1 VSPILREIEEV
12 PMWTVRLT
20 DKQLEALKSL
30 LAEQDRLGPALSRS
44 LESLQLA
51 RWDDLPE
58 ARLPWQDITQIAS
71 AQGVSEADVV
81 WDLCGRRAKH
91 QPKKARP
98 EGKRTRR
105 AASK

>member
-1 VSPILREIEEV
+1 
-12 PMWTVRLT
+12 MWTVRLT

-44 LESLQLA
+44 LESLELA

-58 ARLPWQDITQIAS
+58 AQLPWPEITQVAS

-81 WDLCGRRAKH
+81 WDLCGRRARH
-91 QPKKARP
+91 QAEGARP
-98 EGKRTRR
+98 NGKRHRR